1 MPCSVAS
8 EAVDLFLELAAMS
21 TPPGRERPAA
31 DRCLDYLRG
40 LGLDPREDDAAA
52 RIDGDTGNIHVRLE
66 ATGPGT
72 PLFFCAHLDTV
83 PPEAPVD
90 PILVNGVITNRHD
103 AILGADNKASVAG
116 MLDGLRRLLAE
127 GRPHAGVE
135 LVLTPQEEIGLVGA
149 KAFAV
154 DTLTA
159 RVGFVYDHGG
169 PVGGIVMGA
178 PSQKTVDLRFVGRA
192 SHSGIAPEEGRSA
205 VAAAGRAIAGMRL
218 GRIDEATT
226 ANVGTIRGGIARNVV
241 PSLCVLQAEV
251 RGLDPARCAE
261 ETAHLLTVAA
271 SAATEEG
278 CSVETSVVDEYTA
291 YRFRRGELPVRLARQ
306 ALETA
311 GLRVYDVLSGG
322 GADAHVFNARGLQC
336 LNLTSGMEK
345 IHTHEEHIAAADVDA
360 LSELTVELVRAAKTP
375 A

>member
-8 EAVDLFLELAAMS
+8 GAVDLFLELAALE

-31 DRCLDYLRG
+31 DRCLEYLRE

-52 RIDGDTGNIHVRLE
+52 RLDGDTGNIHVRLE
-66 ATGPGT
+66 PTGPGT

-83 PPEAPVD
+83 PPEAPVE

-103 AILGADNKASVAG
+103 AILGADNKATVAG

-135 LVLTPQEEIGLVGA
+135 LVLTPQEEIGLLGV
-149 KAFAV
+149 KAFDVEA
-154 DTLTA
+154 LAA
-159 RVGFVYDHGG
+159 RVGYVYDHGG
-169 PVGGIVMGA
+169 PVGGMVMAA
-178 PSQKTVDLRFVGRA
+178 PSQKTIDLRFLGRA

-205 VAAAGRAIAGMRL
+205 VAAAGRAIAAMRL
-218 GRIDEATT
+218 GRIDEGTT
-226 ANVGTIRGGIARNVV
+226 ANVGTIHGGIARNVV
-241 PSLCVLQAEV
+241 PSLCTLKAEV

-261 ETAHLLTVAA
+261 ETTHLLTA
-271 SAATEEG
+271 AATAAAAEG

-291 YRFRRGELPVRLARQ
+291 YRFRRGDPAVRLARQ
-306 ALETA
+306 ALEAA
-311 GLRVYDVLSGG
+311 GLRVYDLLSGG
-322 GADAHVFNARGLQC
+322 GADAHVFNARGLSC

-345 IHTHEEHIAAADVDA
+345 IHTAEEQIAVADVDA
-360 LSELTVELVRAAKTP
+360 LSELTVELVRAA
-375 A
+375 ADGG